1 MAPWGAAE
9 CPGLACLSP
18 PFLPCPFASS
28 GFLQELTLTACAIER
43 SATVGVRWGISS
55 CAFSHSNPYRQHFNP
70 QLVAFISCESQKFCF
85 NYFIYFTFKPI
96 VFCWQ
101 AVLSCVYFFPRHF
114 TLANWPD
121 DFFFKCVESQLLVS
135 VQQLGYDSFR
145 KGSLEHCISPSLWLS
160 SLTVA
165 KGYLCYLS

>member
-121 DFFFKCVESQLLVS
+121 DFFFLSVLNHSCLFLYNSQDMTVLEKVPWSTAFLL
-135 VQQLGYDSFR
+135 LFGF
-145 KGSLEHCISPSLWLS
+145 LP
-160 SLTVA
+160 
-165 KGYLCYLS
+165 